1 MKYIIGKDRN
11 QFEMFCLEERIPQEN
26 EVRLINLFVDSLPLE
41 EYGFIEENKNPLG
54 GRTDYHP
61 SALLKLFIYGY
72 MNRIRSSRQLEK
84 ECYRN
89 LEVMWLMGKLA
100 PDHNTISNFK
110 KDNPDTIKK
119 VFRATVELAKNFELI
134 GGKLLAGD
142 GSVFRAQNS
151 KKNNYNQKKID
162 RHLAYIE
169 AKLDEYNQILSSEDG
184 DVEAKEKAQKKIKK
198 HLEHQ
203 KKYKELEKQLEASG
217 EVQISTSDPDS
228 RQLIVRNMIT
238 EVAYNL
244 QSTVDAKHN
253 IPINYKI
260 TNENDSKAIGGM
272 LEQAVEILGHNE
284 FTAVFDKGYH
294 TGTEFETA
302 DKLGVEVLVA
312 VPDLPSSSMAPD
324 HAYNISEFIYNQQ
337 EDTYTCPAG
346 NTLKSNGKWYSKSRN
361 HKGRKK
367 QSPIKMKQYKTD
379 ACKTCPVYDL
389 CTRAKNKRGRV
400 IERLVYA
407 HLLEKNK
414 QRMKEH
420 YEIYRQ
426 RQAIVEHPFGTIK
439 RQWGFD
445 HIMTKK
451 TIKRASADIGLVFV
465 AYNLRRIFNILSPEV
480 LKKYL
485 SVLDFYFCTFQRH
498 LKLIY
503 RIIILK
509 FEICFFEKGELKA
522 A

>member
-1 MKYIIGKDRN
+1 M
-11 QFEMFCLEERIPQEN
+11 
-26 EVRLINLFVDSLPLE
+26 
-41 EYGFIEENKNPLG
+41 
-54 GRTDYHP
+54 
-61 SALLKLFIYGY
+61 
-72 MNRIRSSRQLEK
+72 
-84 ECYRN
+84 
-89 LEVMWLMGKLA
+89 
-100 PDHNTISNFK
+100 
-110 KDNPDTIKK
+110 
-119 VFRATVELAKNFELI
+119 
-134 GGKLLAGD
+134 
-142 GSVFRAQNS
+142 
-151 KKNNYNQKKID
+151 
-162 RHLAYIE
+162 
-169 AKLDEYNQILSSEDG
+169 
-184 DVEAKEKAQKKIKK
+184 
-198 HLEHQ
+198 
-203 KKYKELEKQLEASG
+203 
-217 EVQISTSDPDS
+217 
-228 RQLIVRNMIT
+228 
-238 EVAYNL
+238 
-244 QSTVDAKHN
+244 
-253 IPINYKI
+253 
-260 TNENDSKAIGGM
+260 
-272 LEQAVEILGHNE
+272 
-284 FTAVFDKGYH
+284 
-294 TGTEFETA
+294 
-302 DKLGVEVLVA
+302 
-312 VPDLPSSSMAPD
+312 
-324 HAYNISEFIYNQQ
+324 
-337 EDTYTCPAG
+337 
-346 NTLKSNGKWYSKSRN
+346 LKSNGKWYSKSRN
-361 HKGRKK
+361 HPWRKK
-367 QSPIKMKQYKTD
+367 QTPIQIKQYKTN

>member
-1 MKYIIGKDRN
+1 MKYIIGKDRS
-11 QFEMFCLEERIPQEN
+11 QFEMFCLEESVNKDN
-26 EVRLINLFVDSLPLE
+26 EVRLIDLFVESLPLE
-41 EYGFIEENKNPLG
+41 EYGFIEENRNPLG
-54 GRTDYHP
+54 GRPAYHP
-61 SALLKLFIYGY
+61 STLLKLYIYGY
-72 MNRIRSSRQLEK
+72 MNRMRSSRQLEK

-100 PDHNTISNFK
+100 PDHNTISNFRR
-110 KDNPDTIKK
+110 DNPDAIKK
-119 VFRATVELAKNFELI
+119 VFRATVELARNFELI

-151 KKNNYNQKKID
+151 KKKNYNQKKID

-184 DVEAKEKAQKKIKK
+184 DAVEKQKAQEKINQHLK
-198 HLEHQ
+198 HQE
-203 KKYKELEKQLEASG
+203 KYQELEKQLEASG

-253 IPINYKI
+253 IPINYEI
-260 TNENDSKAIGGM
+260 TNENDSKAMGGM
-272 LEQAVEILGHNE
+272 LEQAVETLGHNE

-312 VPDLPSSSMAPD
+312 VPDLPSSSMAPAP
-324 HAYNISEFIYNQQ
+324 AYNISEFVYNEK
-337 EDTYTCPAG
+337 EDTYTCPQG
-346 NTLKSNGKWYSKSRN
+346 NTLKSNGNWYSKSRN

-414 QRMKEH
+414 QRMKEY